1 MLNIAVPFHVDGR
14 GRTALCGDNRHLLE
28 MLELLLFTSPG
39 QRVNR
44 PDFGGGVRGL
54 VFGGNS
60 PELAAA
66 LRFSLQANLQRWL
79 GDLLEVVDLLTAAE
93 DSTLTVDIRYRVRG
107 NPQEQTAQ
115 FQRQV

>member
-1 MLNIAVPFHVDGR
+1 
-14 GRTALCGDNRHLLE
+14 

-39 QRVNR
+39 ERVNR

-79 GDLLEVVDLLTAAE
+79 GDLLEVVELLTEADDAV
-93 DSTLTVDIRYRVRG
+93 LRVDLRYRLRG

>member
-1 MLNIAVPFHVDGR
+1 VLNIGVPFHVDGR
-14 GRTALCGDNRHLLE
+14 GRTALTGDLRHLLE

-39 QRVNR
+39 ERVNR

-54 VFGGNS
+54 VFGANS
-60 PELAAA
+60 PEVAAA
-66 LRFSLQANLQRWL
+66 LRFGLQASLQRWL
-79 GDLLEVVDLLTAAE
+79 GDLLEVVELLTEAE
-93 DSTLTVDIRYRVRG
+93 DSVLTVNLRYRVRG